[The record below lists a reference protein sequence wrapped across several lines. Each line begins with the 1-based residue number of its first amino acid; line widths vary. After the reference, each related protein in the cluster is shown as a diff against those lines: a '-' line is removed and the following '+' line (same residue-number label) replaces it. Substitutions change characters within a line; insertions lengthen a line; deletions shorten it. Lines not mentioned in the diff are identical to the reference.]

1 MLFRSSQL
9 LNWYEEGTWT
19 PSVTVNSGTATSYTI
34 ANSVYT
40 RIGRQVTVKA
50 DITPVGGTFGNGT
63 SYCQITGIPFLPSS
77 TFIGVMGNTSNFY
90 KGEFAHVGCNSVNY
104 NVDIAAGI
112 TITVGNKASIELT
125 YFV

>member
-1 MLFRSSQL
+1 
-9 LNWYEEGTWT
+9 
-19 PSVTVNSGTATSYTI
+19 
-34 ANSVYT
+34 
-40 RIGRQVTVKA
+40 
-50 DITPVGGTFGNGT
+50 
-63 SYCQITGIPFLPSS
+63 
-77 TFIGVMGNTSNFY
+77 MGNTSNFY